1 MHPTFIY
8 FHEPVRIR
16 NRSSR
21 RTSQKRWFLFVF
33 FFFILFRAITLL
45 RSLTET
51 TNSILASP
59 WRPLRLFFNF
69 PNRRIF
75 YLLWYL
81 SAGWWAHRVFVIFS
95 GYLFKRFCC
104 VRFGL
109 VVYHIVSNVF
119 HFRVGVIPKELKYHT
134 YDVIY
139 WGVESYIFYCT
150 YFLNYWLNKIYIIF
164 PATNKITSF
173 LCSIILFLIYRHQ
186 RRFFFRWFIC
196 AGNSQFNFI
205 KIQYFEITS

>member
-139 WGVESYIFYCT
+139 WGWNHIYFIAHIFWIIGLTRFILFFLLQIKLRVSCVQLF
-150 YFLNYWLNKIYIIF
+150 YFLFI
-164 PATNKITSF
+164 ATRDVFFSAGSF
-173 LCSIILFLIYRHQ
+173 AQGTPNSI
-186 RRFFFRWFIC
+186 
-196 AGNSQFNFI
+196 S
-205 KIQYFEITS
+205 